1 VAWSMGVVFA
11 ADVLI
16 LRSLLGGILDGD
28 AQDPVLSKIK
38 EIGTSKKIVALLG
51 SMIYFTP
58 PIPFLVGMVGE
69 RVVKRLN
76 RVPVH
81 EINGNIPLLN

>member
-1 VAWSMGVVFA
+1 MGVVFA
-11 ADVLI
+11 SDILI
-16 LRSLLGGILDGD
+16 IRSMLGNILEVDD
-28 AQDPVLSKIK
+28 LDPTLAKVQ
-38 EIGTSKKIVALLG
+38 EIGASKKIVALLG
-51 SMIYFTP
+51 SLIYFTP

-81 EINGNIPLLN
+81 EINNDSPLLN